1 MTRSDVHHHFNGVL
15 FGMFMRRFGR
25 LCMGLFLGGGDRC
38 LWLMLRR
45 RVLLLLTYYGGDV
58 FFFGRY
64 GIIYR
69 LYGNLYGC
77 IYIIG

>member
-45 RVLLLLTYYGGDV
+45 RVLLLLTYYGGM
-58 FFFGRY
+58 FFSLEDMV
-64 GIIYR
+64 
-69 LYGNLYGC
+69 LYIGC
-77 IYIIG
+77 MEFCRMYI